1 MTKKLHL
8 HDDILVPLKEY
19 LTQKWK
25 SSHYL
30 LPLRMLV
37 SKQLTVAIDFHSM
50 KKYNGSQ
57 WVPETT

>member
-1 MTKKLHL
+1 MTKKLHV

-30 LPLRMLV
+30 LTFKNV
-37 SKQLTVAIDFHSM
+37 GKQTVDGTHWLS
-50 KKYNGSQ
+50 
-57 WVPETT
+57 